1 MKIDR
6 LLSIIITLLNRERIT
21 ARELA
26 ERYGVSIRT
35 IQRDMDSLCAAGIPI
50 RSEQGAQGGFGII
63 ADYRFDRQLV
73 DSDDLYYIL
82 TALEGISLASNNIQI
97 SNTLEKIKTLVRD
110 VHIKEFEKKRERL
123 YIDFSDLGGIKHNP
137 AVFKL
142 VQQCID
148 ESRLIRCSYIDS
160 AYRTSQR
167 TLEPMTLVF
176 KWYSWYVYGYC
187 RMREDYRLFRISRMY
202 EVNML
207 QERFHRREKAFHPP
221 SEKELLQ
228 EDKHITNIKLAFDSE
243 VRRVVKEYFQGHAMT
258 VDGQGRLIVE
268 VKLPANE
275 WLYGLILSYGDK
287 VQVLEPA
294 SLASLIAERARKI
307 AEKYSFPR

>member
-6 LLSIIITLLNRERIT
+6 LLSIIIILLNRERIT
-21 ARELA
+21 ARELG
-26 ERYGVSIRT
+26 ERFRVSVRT
-35 IQRDMDSLCAAGIPI
+35 IQRDMDTLCAAGIPI

-63 ADYRFDRQLV
+63 SDYRFDRQLV

-82 TALEGISLASNNIQI
+82 TALEGISLASNNTQI

-110 VHIKEFEKKRERL
+110 VHVKAFEKKRERL
-123 YIDFSDLGGIKHNP
+123 YIDFSDLSGIKHNP

-148 ESRLIRCSYIDS
+148 ESCLIGFSYTDS
-160 AYRTSQR
+160 GYHSSQR
-167 TLEPMTLVF
+167 TIEPMTLVF

-187 RMREDYRLFRISRMY
+187 RLREDYRLFRISRMH
-202 EVNML
+202 EVKML
-207 QERFHRREKAFHPP
+207 PERFHRREKVFHPP
-221 SEKELLQ
+221 DEKELLQ
-228 EDKHITNIKLAFDSE
+228 EDKHIINIKLRFDSE
-243 VRRVVKEYFQGHAMT
+243 VRRVVREFFRDHPMT
-258 VDGQGRLIVE
+258 VDAQGRLIVE
-268 VKLPANE
+268 IRLPANE

-294 SLASLIAERARKI
+294 SLATLIAERAQKI
-307 AEKYSFPR
+307 AEKYSFP